1 MLFFFTF
8 PLGGSDVRTETGMHG
23 CRERE
28 TVAVGGCL
36 CGLFHI
42 TEWVLGCLGSDTRK
56 AICKRKNLLLALR
69 GRELSLRGRGGRVPI
84 HLRDGCCS
92 EGVGVSEIQLWA
104 PGGCWAWMSVLAVL
118 PVTKPASA
126 C

>member
-28 TVAVGGCL
+28 TVTVGGCL

-104 PGGCWAWMSVLAVL
+104 PGFAVPL
-118 PVTKPASA
+118 
-126 C
+126 